1 MTAATRQDHD
11 ALHDYIRG
19 LNHLLQTK
27 KVPEAERG
35 FLLTGVL
42 IALQDPAF
50 REAASRT
57 PEALLAA
64 IRGAFTATALAPQL
78 RDDLLQTFAFIP
90 RSPALQDHGFLAAF
104 IADVDL
110 RVHAF
115 MRAHACHD
123 IVGELYVE
131 FLRHANNDKG
141 ISVVLT
147 PPHIADL
154 FVELAAVDRHSV
166 VHDNCCGTAGLLIAA
181 MKAMT
186 RDVDPAQRGKIKAE
200 QLLGVEFQPTLHA
213 LAAANLLL
221 HGDRQLNIHRADT
234 FNYRPTIQP
243 TVGLLNPPYKNKAM
257 KDDREELEF
266 VLNNLDALAPGGTC
280 VAIVPITCA
289 TAPSGVGAL
298 WKARLLERHTLE
310 AVLSMPLELFHN
322 SKTTVVTCTMIL
334 TAHQPHPTT
343 KQTWFAYCRHD
354 GLIKTKH
361 RGRVDA
367 NNAWPAIQHTWVER
381 FRARTVTPGFS
392 VLKSICPT
400 DEWCAEAYLDADYAT
415 ISPDLLAH
423 AARRHAIAQV
433 MHSPGGADDDAHP
446 R

>member
-1 MTAATRQDHD
+1 MTDHD
-11 ALHDYIRG
+11 AFLAAIRDF
-19 LNHLLQTK
+19 NNLLQTK
-27 KVPEAERG
+27 KVTESERG
-35 FLLTGVL
+35 FLISGIL
-42 IALQDPAF
+42 IALQSEF
-50 REAASRT
+50 FSERT
-57 PEALLAA
+57 APALLAA
-64 IRGAFTATALAPQL
+64 IRGAFTATALRAAAARRPAADIRL
-78 RDDLLQTFAFIP
+78 HPAISGPAGPRIP
-90 RSPALQDHGFLAAF
+90 RRLHRRRGSPTSARSCA
-104 IADVDL
+104 
-110 RVHAF
+110 
-115 MRAHACHD
+115 AHACHD

-186 RDVDPAQRGKIKAE
+186 RDVDPAQRGKIKAQ

-234 FNYRPTIQP
+234 FNYRPPPSNP